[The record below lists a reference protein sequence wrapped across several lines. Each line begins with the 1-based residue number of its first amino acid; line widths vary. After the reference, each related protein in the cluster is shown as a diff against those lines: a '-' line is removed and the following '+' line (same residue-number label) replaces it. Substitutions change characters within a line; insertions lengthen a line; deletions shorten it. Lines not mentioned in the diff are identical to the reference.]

1 MLPEPVAVFVQ
12 HGHRIYVGRHV
23 DVNLARDQPHAQG
36 VIVGM
41 HVVALNDEGRGVAVV
56 VFRRQ
61 FAAEEA
67 AFVFEV
73 ICRFR
78 HNPIVEPIMAIFSL
92 FWRRMCRMQRDV
104 VYSKEV
110 ARVCSSVD
118 RASVSGTEGRGFD
131 PHQAH
136 QHGFR
141 LTAGSL
147 LHIRRVQGWCWCRQW
162 QGR

>member
-1 MLPEPVAVFVQ
+1 
-12 HGHRIYVGRHV
+12 
-23 DVNLARDQPHAQG
+23 
-36 VIVGM
+36 M

-141 LTAGSL
+141 LTAGSFCIFGACKAGAGVGNGKAGDAGSL
-147 LHIRRVQGWCWCRQW
+147 GSWKNRPVWRER
-162 QGR
+162 